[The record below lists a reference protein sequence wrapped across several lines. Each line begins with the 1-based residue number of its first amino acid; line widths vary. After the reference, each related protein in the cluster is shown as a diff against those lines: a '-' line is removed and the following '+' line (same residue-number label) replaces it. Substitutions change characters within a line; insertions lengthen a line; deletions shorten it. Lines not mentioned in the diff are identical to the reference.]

1 LPQWERIV
9 TTQLAAHDLDP
20 NQLDL
25 LQLVADN
32 DTPLGRLH
40 RDDFEAACRA
50 VADADGWVNPN
61 AVSAWLHARWGE
73 IDPRWYSAQWAPAC
87 GPKGFLI
94 KTDAWV
100 PIDGEHSRGNS
111 GKSVR
116 MRRLRPQ

>member
-1 LPQWERIV
+1 MSVHLSAIPV
-9 TTQLAAHDLDP
+9 CDD
-20 NQLDL
+20 QLDL
-25 LQLVADN
+25 LTLVADN

-50 VADADGWVNPN
+50 VADDNGWVNPN
-61 AVSAWLHARWGE
+61 AVSAWLHARFGE
-73 IDPRWYSAQWAPAC
+73 INPRAYSAAWAGAC
-87 GPKGFLI
+87 SKNGFMS